1 MWKVIQDI
9 WFAVRLS
16 LDILFDYVMVIA
28 CVLMFLRQTS
38 IGGDSYDEAF
48 DQTVARVLQSNE
60 VMAEVFMQPEYY
72 GYGSPCLF
80 ETGWG

>member
-1 MWKVIQDI
+1 
-9 WFAVRLS
+9 
-16 LDILFDYVMVIA
+16 
-28 CVLMFLRQTS
+28 MFLRQTS